1 MPPYAGP
8 SAAREDIAGT
18 LRLLLFL
25 GMAIALMIAD
35 SRMGW
40 LRTVRAYGEAAV
52 QPLWRLAGLPA
63 KVGQSVRDEAVTRT
77 QLSEENRKLRNALLI
92 NRARLTRLQTAAI
105 ENARLRGLLGA
116 AEQGGLDVQ
125 LAPILDISLDPTRQR
140 LVLDAGADQGVS
152 MGQAVID
159 AGGLLGQVI
168 DVHRDT
174 SVVLLLTDPDHAVP
188 VAVARNGIR
197 LVAYGRGDRLELAN
211 VPMSSDV
218 KVGDVV
224 VTSGMGGRFPPGFP
238 VGTIAKLH
246 PNESRAFLVGEL
258 TPAAQLDRGR
268 DVLLLKRVLRPTP
281 VLPPPQV
288 AATTD
293 PSLAPTE
300 TVPTDAATTGP
311 ATGPLAN
318 SATPSGVPPQPSA
331 TAGAAT
337 NTQTSASAPTST
349 PAQNAAAQTA
359 PASTSNAP
367 PPART
372 PTP

>member
-168 DVHRDT
+168 DVHRNT

-218 KVGDVV
+218 KVGDVM

-293 PSLAPTE
+293 PSLAPTD
-300 TVPTDAATTGP
+300 TATTTGP
-311 ATGPLAN
+311 ATGSLAN
-318 SATPSGVPPQPSA
+318 SATPSGAPPQASA

-337 NTQTSASAPTST
+337 NAST
-349 PAQNAAAQTA
+349 PAQNATAPVSSSPAAQAA
-359 PASTSNAP
+359 PASTSTAP
-367 PPART
+367 PPTGT

>member
-18 LRLLLFL
+18 LRLLFFL

-40 LRTVRAYGEAAV
+40 LRTVRAYGEAAA

-92 NRARLTRLQTAAI
+92 NRARMTRLQTAAI

-140 LVLDAGADQGVS
+140 LVLDAGADQGVA
-152 MGQAVID
+152 MGQTVID

-218 KVGDVV
+218 KLGDVV

-238 VGTIAKLH
+238 VGKVAKLH

-293 PSLAPTE
+293 PSLAPT
-300 TVPTDAATTGP
+300 DALAGP
-311 ATGPLAN
+311 APA
-318 SATPSGVPPQPSA
+318 SMSPPQ
-331 TAGAAT
+331 TAAMPIGAAT
-337 NTQTSASAPTST
+337 NPATS
-349 PAQNAAAQTA
+349 AQNAAARPTSPVPPNAPSGA
-359 PASTSNAP
+359 PAADAPAATPPRDAPARGNAP
-367 PPART
+367 
-372 PTP
+372 

>member
-18 LRLLLFL
+18 LRLLVFL

-40 LRTVRAYGEAAV
+40 LRAVRAQGEAVA

-63 KVGQSVRDEAVTRT
+63 KFGQSVRDEAVTRT
-77 QLSEENRKLRNALLI
+77 QLSEENRKLRNALLV
-92 NRARLTRLQTAAI
+92 NRARLTRLQTAAV

-116 AEQGGLDVQ
+116 TEQAGLEVQ

-140 LVLDAGADQGVS
+140 LVLDVGADQGVT

-168 DVHRDT
+168 DVHGDT

-238 VGTIAKLH
+238 VGTIAKLQ

-281 VLPPPQV
+281 VLPPPQT

-293 PSLAPTE
+293 PSLAPPEGDSATASPQ
-300 TVPTDAATTGP
+300 TTTAAGISDAAESPLQNAPAPPSAAPTTSP
-311 ATGPLAN
+311 PT
-318 SATPSGVPPQPSA
+318 ATPSTAPSP
-331 TAGAAT
+331 TA
-337 NTQTSASAPTST
+337 APTAT
-349 PAQNAAAQTA
+349 RDDPVRAGR
-359 PASTSNAP
+359 P
-367 PPART
+367 
-372 PTP
+372 